1 MAHIQATGFYMIH
14 QWYAV
19 ENFTATAIS
28 DVQIDLAWDIIQAGM
43 TGIVIEWSTD
53 GVNYTE
59 LDFVGGTETSYSV
72 TGLTTNTQYWFR
84 IRGVKAS
91 TYSEY
96 SNVADD
102 WTAWKFT
109 VEKTGDGTKR
119 AWCSWTI
126 ITENIYATI
135 DGNGLFYTASTGG
148 TGSTVWNM
156 AVGNEYRY
164 IEVSDGI
171 SNILVFH
178 KNNITI
184 WGGGYLG
191 GGGSVGWSGGLAN
204 QPKITLTTA
213 GLIRSLTSIGLG
225 IYGPPGGVI
234 TGSWADLPPDL
245 TSIYINGTGCNL
257 TGAPADLPVNLEI
270 LTIISGGNLTGN
282 CNGFPD
288 SVKSIYLTNPS
299 GNISGSVSDLPSNLQ
314 YIIIQ
319 QGTTLTGNVSG
330 FPQND
335 ILYHIHIGGS
345 NTITGDI
352 TGIEYSGCALDY
364 VNISGQN
371 TISGTIGNLSVGTL
385 TSLLIQGNNTITGD
399 IGDLDAA
406 ALTSINIGG
415 KNTIS
420 GNVVDFP
427 VIKDFTIIGNN
438 TIAGD
443 IDDLP
448 SGITQLNISG
458 SNTIAGT
465 IASLP
470 SGLLS
475 LAVHGSNTITGSIAL
490 IPSTLISVYITG
502 NNTIS
507 GDISGI
513 SSAMTVLIITGSNTI
528 AGNITNLPA
537 TLTRLEVY
545 GNNTLSGNVN
555 AIQSAL
561 RTFRV
566 DGQNTITGTIAGIP
580 GTVTYFAVNGLNTLS
595 GDLADIGNAITG
607 FVLQGQNTV
616 NTYTSGKTWSNV
628 FANTFYCI
636 PVSPGGLDAT
646 EIDNLF
652 IDLDTS
658 WTTTRSQ
665 SIDMRGTN
673 AAPTATS
680 AAARASL
687 ISKGRT
693 IYVNS

>member
-1 MAHIQATGFYMIH
+1 MGHIQATGFYMIH
-14 QWYAV
+14 QWIAV
-19 ENFTATAIS
+19 ENLTATAIS
-28 DVQIDLAWDIIQAGM
+28 DTRIDLAWDIIQAGM

-53 GVNYTE
+53 GITFEE
-59 LDFVGGTETSYSV
+59 LDFVGGTETSYSA
-72 TGLTTNTQYWFR
+72 TGLTTNTHYYSR

-96 SNVADD
+96 SNTADD

-109 VEKTGDGTKR
+109 VEKTGDGTER
-119 AWCSWTI
+119 GRCGWTI

-164 IEVSDGI
+164 IEVSDGT

-184 WGGGYLG
+184 WGSGNLG
-191 GGGSVGWSGGLAN
+191 GGSSMGWLASSSN

-234 TGSWADLPPDL
+234 TGSWADLPSDL

-257 TGAPADLPVNLEI
+257 TGAPSDLPVNLEI

-314 YIIIQ
+314 YIVIQ

-335 ILYHIHIGGS
+335 ILYHIDIAGS

-364 VNISGQN
+364 VSISGQN

-385 TSLLIQGNNTITGD
+385 TSLLIRGNNTITGD

-420 GNVVDFP
+420 GN
-427 VIKDFTIIGNN
+427 
-438 TIAGD
+438 

-475 LAVHGSNTITGSIAL
+475 LTVHGSNTITGSIAL
-490 IPSTLISVYITG
+490 IPSTLISVYIIG

-507 GDISGI
+507 GNISGI
-513 SSAMTVLIITGSNTI
+513 SSAMTVLIIAGSNTI

-580 GTVTYFAVNGLNTLS
+580 GTVTDFAVNGLNTLS

-665 SIDMRGTN
+665 IIDMRGTN
-673 AAPTATS
+673 AAPTAAS

-687 ISKGRT
+687 VTKGRT
-693 IYVNS
+693 IYTN